1 MTPVIEPV
9 PGLRALQFPALLA
22 AHPTVFSHLYASLA
36 QGHAGSS
43 GAENARWSILFS
55 AAVAE
60 VRAAPDRDFFADW
73 HAQMAQIPPAAPAA
87 LPFVG
92 GWSFY
97 LGYELAELIEPTLDL
112 PAFALGVAAGKRVG
126 GSSGNESHEAPSD
139 FPTAVAQYHPAALVY
154 DHQHDR
160 AWLAHDGQHPAQV
173 AALRA
178 ALNAP
183 CPPLPL
189 APLRLTEL
197 QVDPAAA
204 FEAGVQQVKDYLF
217 AGDIFQANLSRAWRF
232 EAPSPEA
239 GTQIFAAL
247 ARHNPAPFAAW
258 YRLPEGQIL
267 SSSPERLVDHRA
279 GRISVRP
286 IAGTRRRVAEPAAD
300 AALVAELRAHP
311 KERAEH
317 IMLIDLAR
325 NDLGRV
331 CQPGSV
337 AVDELMVVESFAH
350 VHHLV
355 SNVAGQLAAGRMVLD
370 ALRAVF
376 PGGTITGCPK
386 VRCMEILA
394 ELEAT
399 GRGPYTGSVGYLS
412 LDGQMDSNILIRT
425 VFLAANGRGEF
436 RAGAGIVAD
445 SEPVRERIETEE
457 KARGL
462 LWALTGERP

>member
-1 MTPVIEPV
+1 MTPVNEPVIEPL
-9 PGLRALQFPALLA
+9 PGLRAMQFPALLA
-22 AHPTVFSHLYASLA
+22 AYPTVFAHLYASLA

-55 AAVAE
+55 APVEE
-60 VRAAPDRDFFADW
+60 VRAVPGRDFFADW
-73 HAQMAQIPPAAPAA
+73 RARMAQMPSVTPAAV
-87 LPFVG
+87 PFVG

-112 PAFALGVAAGKRVG
+112 PSFALGLAAGERAG
-126 GSSGNESHEAPSD
+126 DSSSASD

-154 DHQHDR
+154 DHQHDC

-178 ALNAP
+178 VLNAP
-183 CPPLPL
+183 CPPLPV
-189 APLRLTEL
+189 APLCLTEL
-197 QVDPAAA
+197 EADPAVM

-232 EAPSPEA
+232 DAPSPDA
-239 GTQIFAAL
+239 GAQIFSAL

-279 GRISVRP
+279 GRVSVRP
-286 IAGTRRRVAEPAAD
+286 IAGTRRRVAEPVAD

-337 AVDELMVVESFAH
+337 TVDELMVVESFAH

-355 SNVAGQLAAGRMVLD
+355 SNVAGQLAAGHTVLD

-412 LDGQMDSNILIRT
+412 LDGRMDSNILIRT
-425 VFLAANGRGEF
+425 VFLSANGRGEF

-462 LWALTGERP
+462 LWALTGARP

>member
-1 MTPVIEPV
+1 MTPVVEPV
-9 PGLRALQFPALLA
+9 PGLRATQFPALLA
-22 AHPTVFSHLYASLA
+22 AHPAVFSHLYASLA

-43 GAENARWSILFS
+43 GSENARWSILFS
-55 AAVAE
+55 TSVAE
-60 VRAAPDRDFFADW
+60 VRAVPDRDFFADW
-73 HAQMAQIPPAAPAA
+73 HAQMAQIPPVASSD

-97 LGYELAELIEPTLDL
+97 LGYELAELIEPTLRL
-112 PAFALGVAAGKRVG
+112 PAFALGVAAGRPAG
-126 GSSGNESHEAPSD
+126 DASAASD

-160 AWLAHDGQHPAQV
+160 AWLAHDDRHPALV

-178 ALNAP
+178 VLNAP
-183 CPPLPL
+183 CPPLPA

-197 QVDPAAA
+197 QADPAAV
-204 FEAGVQQVKDYLF
+204 FESGVRQVQEYLF

-232 EAPSPEA
+232 TAPEPEA
-239 GTQIFAAL
+239 GAQIFSAL

-279 GRISVRP
+279 GRVSVRP
-286 IAGTRRRVAEPAAD
+286 IAGTRRRVAEPVAD

-337 AVDELMVVESFAH
+337 TVDELMVVESFAH

-355 SNVAGQLAAGRMVLD
+355 SNVAGRLALGRTALD
-370 ALRAVF
+370 LLRAVF

-425 VFLAANGRGEF
+425 VFLAENGRGEF
-436 RAGAGIVAD
+436 RAGAGIVVD
-445 SEPVRERIETEE
+445 SEPQRERIETEE